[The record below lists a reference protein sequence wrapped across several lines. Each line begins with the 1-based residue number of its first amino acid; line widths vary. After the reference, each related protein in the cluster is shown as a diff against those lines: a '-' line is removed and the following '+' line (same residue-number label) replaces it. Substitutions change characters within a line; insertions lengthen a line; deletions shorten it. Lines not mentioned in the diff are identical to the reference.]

1 LYNAS
6 EYGIVQEFE
15 YKMTIKKLPKA
26 VKFATRGLP
35 LAGAA
40 ITVILPLQPVGQQF
54 MVLIVLL
61 WVQVYFV
68 LEIFLAG
75 K

>member
-1 LYNAS
+1 LLL
-6 EYGIVQEFE
+6 EFILIKAE
-15 YKMTIKKLPKA
+15 KKLSKKIKVVLRA
-26 VKFATRGLP
+26 LP

-40 ITVILPLQPVGQQF
+40 ASVLLPLSRVGQQF
-54 MVLIVLL
+54 MVLIVLV
-61 WVQVYFV
+61 WVQVFVV